1 MRKINLFFI
10 VLFVLVIGI
19 LFRGFNNAFGMVN
32 DKDLSRVKQNIKD
45 GIVECYA
52 IEGKYPESIE
62 YLRDNYG
69 VYLNEESYQIHYR
82 YLGLNMM
89 PEFKVFLKGDK

>member
-1 MRKINLFFI
+1 MRKHNLFFI
-10 VLFVLVIGI
+10 ALFLLVIGV
-19 LFRGFNNAFGMVN
+19 LLMGFNNAFSVVN
-32 DKDLSRVKQNIKD
+32 DSDLSRVKQNIKD

-62 YLRDNYG
+62 YLKNNYG
-69 VYLNEESYQIHYR
+69 VYFNDESYQIHYR

-89 PEFKVFLKGDK
+89 PEFDVFTKGDR

>member
-1 MRKINLFFI
+1 MALF
-10 VLFVLVIGI
+10 LLVIGV
-19 LFRGFNNAFGMVN
+19 LLMGFNNAFSVVN
-32 DKDLSRVKQNIKD
+32 DSDLSRVKQNIKD

-62 YLRDNYG
+62 YLKDNYG
-69 VYLNEESYQIHYR
+69 VYFNDKSYQIHYR

-89 PEFKVFLKGDK
+89 PEFDVFIKGDR

>member
-1 MRKINLFFI
+1 MA
-10 VLFVLVIGI
+10 LFVLVIGV
-19 LFRGFNNAFGMVN
+19 LLMGFNNAFSVVN
-32 DKDLSRVKQNIKD
+32 DSDLSRVKQNIKD

-62 YLRDNYG
+62 YLKDNYG
-69 VYLNEESYQIHYR
+69 VYFDDKSYQIHYR

-89 PEFKVFLKGDK
+89 PEFDVFIKGDR

>member
-1 MRKINLFFI
+1 MA
-10 VLFVLVIGI
+10 LFVLVIGV
-19 LFRGFNNAFGMVN
+19 LLMGFNNAFSVVN
-32 DKDLSRVKQNIKD
+32 DSDLSRVKQNIKD

-62 YLRDNYG
+62 YLKDNYG
-69 VYLNEESYQIHYR
+69 VYFNDESYQIHYR

-89 PEFKVFLKGDK
+89 PEFDVFTKGDR